1 MCYLVA
7 KKYITPGCIAYKT
20 VRGKHLAKV
29 VRELGQKVLDRD
41 IQILTVTDL
50 DTYAE
55 YLPAKI
61 VESEEEFIEEVMKI
75 YRCGNEDMA

>member
-1 MCYLVA
+1 M
-7 KKYITPGCIAYKT
+7 
-20 VRGKHLAKV
+20 
-29 VRELGQKVLDRD
+29 RELGQKVLDRD